1 MKKTAFS
8 LALCAATLITVQSPL
23 FAQQTELVQPGAL
36 PSSGQAALS
45 VPSFSQNLSDG
56 VVYLGIAAFA
66 LWGLFLLGSMSEAVK
81 SGATARSAKTMV
93 FRVSCLLVFAS
104 LSLAQCKVIPPA
116 DAGYSKIT
124 RTVGNEYGASYS
136 QSSFQHSCESVCA
149 GQNTQAPR
157 FIPVCKY
164 CGRYMNSRY

>member
-8 LALCAATLITVQSPL
+8 LALCAATLITAQNPL
-23 FAQQTELVQPGAL
+23 LAQNLELGQLSGE
-36 PSSGQAALS
+36 PSSGQAVESALS
-45 VPSFSQNLSDG
+45 IAQVLSDG
-56 VVYLGIAAFA
+56 VVYLGIAALA

-81 SGATARSAKTMV
+81 PGATTRSAKTMV